1 MNHYQSKLCHY
12 VFIGTPFGTYS
23 DTNDR
28 VSGHGE
34 RVSVPVDVI
43 VMQQR
48 NHSGH
53 RGEGDIS
60 HAVGLLD
67 VDYGFAHLLI
77 DKEGQL
83 SQF

>member
-1 MNHYQSKLCHY
+1 M
-12 VFIGTPFGTYS
+12 FIGLSFGTYS

-28 VSGHGE
+28 VSGHRE
-34 RVSVPVDVI
+34 SVSVPVDVI

-53 RGEGDIS
+53 RGECDIR

-67 VDYGFAHLLI
+67 IDYGFAHLLV
-77 DKEGQL
+77 DKQGQL
-83 SQF
+83 RRC